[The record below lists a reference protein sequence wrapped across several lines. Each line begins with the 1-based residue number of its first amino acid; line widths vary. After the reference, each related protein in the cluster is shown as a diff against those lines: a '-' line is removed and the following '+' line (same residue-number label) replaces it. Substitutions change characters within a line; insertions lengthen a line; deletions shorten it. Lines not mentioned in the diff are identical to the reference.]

1 MKKWKSLF
9 ACGLV
14 LLLTGWTMLCI
25 PFNAYAQTWE
35 AESTS
40 TNIVAVVDCSTS
52 MQSSDSDWK
61 IPESLD
67 MLVDMCDDEQ
77 VRLSL
82 IVYGTSAETA
92 FRDFPLSAENHEMVK
107 KQIHQALMVRG
118 YNLGQTDTGAA
129 LGLAQ
134 QILEQQA
141 GQNNM
146 VLLFT
151 DGAIRAT
158 RNGRTNEISEQEVD
172 AFAAFAQN
180 NGVVVNTLGL
190 FNKQADAA
198 DVETAEEELSILR
211 SKTGGMYQRVDD
223 PADIPDFVIQLL
235 AGLLDVKTL
244 DLSSP
249 TETTVDGKHA
259 WQYDFSISDQYIKDL
274 TVVWPAPVSVIQDI
288 LISGPATDG
297 TAVSLN
303 NWTDGEWVS
312 TTRYNAKPGYQVIRI
327 DTDGQKK
334 GDYSVFFVTK
344 RLTSNSQGVEFH
356 LYYDDTQSMLGFV
369 EAANGQNTFVTML
382 DKSIDCAKGMLN
394 NGFSALKAYTLV
406 DEIPGDK
413 KNQELNW
420 TEVDIVGALQAQF
433 LRSDFYTGS
442 HTGHREGTLT
452 HAGTGTKVG
461 PLARLFLD
469 GNDPFVKGTFTVV
482 VTDLREQGFDLD
494 DLVNGLL
501 SYREAEPGAEICI
514 VGCISDYTGELSVP
528 AYSNSN
534 AGADIASIDN
544 YDGPAAYYYIMAGP
558 TEQMDQYIGM
568 LQDNMQDENLVYATF
583 EELAASEGKPLSFSL
598 VKNTMEGK
606 RTDDLQPGNVSD
618 NGKTTPETAQAEEL
632 PASSAPGTR
641 KRTHGTAAETTN
653 TAGIQLLAAKTA
665 ASKTETAQAKL
676 LRSKD
681 RVGNLMASPYIDE
694 VWGSANVQATEGEPT
709 RQGAFDVT
717 ILPRM
722 GQGKSEAF
730 GAVSLISAYADLPDS
745 AGAVAEQAKNLCADK
760 TYWADLS
767 SIQLYQKVNENW
779 IPAEDATLSSVNV
792 RFETVDGP
800 LTEYNSQ
807 EVLLNANR
815 HTGYLRVKLD
825 NTQGVFDMSKTYLL
839 SIPIHTSMKSDLVYG
854 ADQLIDAYN
863 ANIKEYTAVLQ
874 DLAKS
879 GNHYRFDIST
889 EEAKQRA
896 EEQFG
901 RTPKLD
907 ILVQQLRN
915 SLRTDEAGDIQYVD
929 FFLQA
934 PQDEGRAKR

>member
-334 GDYSVFFVTK
+334 GDYSVFFVTNEATPVAAEGFYLYDVNLNVEIGAQDIGVMQSLPIEVY
-344 RLTSNSQGVEFH
+344 LTDSQGYRIDDVDFLQTLAVELEIVNQQNMGVEVEESAKASDIVSEQDSYTRELKLYNDSFRLDFVPERATDYRLVLHVSNAYFSRTSTTRQLTVHDQLDVVSSVVTATPRKNRPVEVRAYLIQQDNHDKVVGEEFYRLSGMYVEF
-356 LYYDDTQSMLGFV
+356 TNQSTGAV
-369 EAANGQNTFVTML
+369 Q
-382 DKSIDCAKGMLN
+382 KLN
-394 NGFSALKAYTLV
+394 
-406 DEIPGDK
+406 
-413 KNQELNW
+413 
-420 TEVDIVGALQAQF
+420 
-433 LRSDFYTGS
+433 
-442 HTGHREGTLT
+442 
-452 HAGTGTKVG
+452 
-461 PLARLFLD
+461 
-469 GNDPFVKGTFTVV
+469 
-482 VTDLREQGFDLD
+482 LREHKQTHSYCWSTSSSSNVFYADMNLKTYRCTCTVGRSRYSLFDF
-494 DLVNGLL
+494 
-501 SYREAEPGAEICI
+501 SY
-514 VGCISDYTGELSVP
+514 
-528 AYSNSN
+528 
-534 AGADIASIDN
+534 
-544 YDGPAAYYYIMAGP
+544 
-558 TEQMDQYIGM
+558 
-568 LQDNMQDENLVYATF
+568 ENLTNYRPVAVTCNSYAECKDCKIGGFCGGGCQLSHQIDFKKCCTY
-583 EELAASEGKPLSFSL
+583 EEEVFSHF
-598 VKNTMEGK
+598 M
-606 RTDDLQPGNVSD
+606 
-618 NGKTTPETAQAEEL
+618 KTL
-632 PASSAPGTR
+632 F
-641 KRTHGTAAETTN
+641 
-653 TAGIQLLAAKTA
+653 I
-665 ASKTETAQAKL
+665 
-676 LRSKD
+676 
-681 RVGNLMASPYIDE
+681 PYIKSKYNE
-694 VWGSANVQATEGEPT
+694 VNQNE
-709 RQGAFDVT
+709 R
-717 ILPRM
+717 
-722 GQGKSEAF
+722 K
-730 GAVSLISAYADLPDS
+730 
-745 AGAVAEQAKNLCADK
+745 AE
-760 TYWADLS
+760 
-767 SIQLYQKVNENW
+767 
-779 IPAEDATLSSVNV
+779 
-792 RFETVDGP
+792 
-800 LTEYNSQ
+800 
-807 EVLLNANR
+807 NR
-815 HTGYLRVKLD
+815 CT
-825 NTQGVFDMSKTYLL
+825 
-839 SIPIHTSMKSDLVYG
+839 
-854 ADQLIDAYN
+854 
-863 ANIKEYTAVLQ
+863 
-874 DLAKS
+874 
-879 GNHYRFDIST
+879 
-889 EEAKQRA
+889 
-896 EEQFG
+896 
-901 RTPKLD
+901 
-907 ILVQQLRN
+907 
-915 SLRTDEAGDIQYVD
+915 
-929 FFLQA
+929 
-934 PQDEGRAKR
+934 

>member
-118 YNLGQTDTGAA
+118 YNLGQTDTDAA

-334 GDYSVFFVTK
+334 GDYSVFFVTNEATPVAAEGFYLYDVNLNVEIGAQDIGVMQSLPIEVY
-344 RLTSNSQGVEFH
+344 LTDSQGYRIDDVDFLQTLAVELEIVNQQNMGVEVEESAKASDIVSEQDSYTRELKLYNDSFRLDFVPERATDYRLVLHVSNAYFSRTSTTRQLTVHDQLDVVSSVVTATPRKNRPVEVRAYLIQQDNHDKVVGEEFYRLSGMYVEF
-356 LYYDDTQSMLGFV
+356 TNQSTGAVQTVEMQAVPDGNGMTASYTPTDEGEYTTVVRMKSHRENVTRSGEKLGFSIQDRPITKQFGV
-369 EAANGQNTFVTML
+369 KDHESSGLMEGLFKHYWAGSIIELAGDTFFYDPDGDSYRLEADLTRGEGEYTLFDNIFSYTASGKQTMEVTLTARDYSGNAAVTTIQIRVLSIVEVILLTVLLVLLVVFAIAALVWVIRWCITRSRKLKGVVRMDVSLNGERLEEAFKKQLDELQIGRFYIPLENPKVESLADDERLRPRTDLIHGTFLDEKISFNRMLYACAQSYRASRGGEDGIYQYLKSCGTAPDKTSGIVGQKKGMRFGIRNVSNEPSMEKAFVEDRKRNDRESCVVYIPADSVANERLATKLGTPIGGIKVVLRYCPAKEQPQPKVRKTKKTKSASAEPEEKEAA
-382 DKSIDCAKGMLN
+382 LN
-394 NGFSALKAYTLV
+394 V
-406 DEIPGDK
+406 E
-413 KNQELNW
+413 
-420 TEVDIVGALQAQF
+420 
-433 LRSDFYTGS
+433 
-442 HTGHREGTLT
+442 
-452 HAGTGTKVG
+452 
-461 PLARLFLD
+461 
-469 GNDPFVKGTFTVV
+469 
-482 VTDLREQGFDLD
+482 
-494 DLVNGLL
+494 
-501 SYREAEPGAEICI
+501 
-514 VGCISDYTGELSVP
+514 
-528 AYSNSN
+528 
-534 AGADIASIDN
+534 
-544 YDGPAAYYYIMAGP
+544 
-558 TEQMDQYIGM
+558 
-568 LQDNMQDENLVYATF
+568 
-583 EELAASEGKPLSFSL
+583 
-598 VKNTMEGK
+598 
-606 RTDDLQPGNVSD
+606 
-618 NGKTTPETAQAEEL
+618 
-632 PASSAPGTR
+632 
-641 KRTHGTAAETTN
+641 
-653 TAGIQLLAAKTA
+653 
-665 ASKTETAQAKL
+665 
-676 LRSKD
+676 
-681 RVGNLMASPYIDE
+681 
-694 VWGSANVQATEGEPT
+694 
-709 RQGAFDVT
+709 
-717 ILPRM
+717 
-722 GQGKSEAF
+722 
-730 GAVSLISAYADLPDS
+730 
-745 AGAVAEQAKNLCADK
+745 
-760 TYWADLS
+760 
-767 SIQLYQKVNENW
+767 
-779 IPAEDATLSSVNV
+779 
-792 RFETVDGP
+792 
-800 LTEYNSQ
+800 
-807 EVLLNANR
+807 
-815 HTGYLRVKLD
+815 
-825 NTQGVFDMSKTYLL
+825 
-839 SIPIHTSMKSDLVYG
+839 
-854 ADQLIDAYN
+854 
-863 ANIKEYTAVLQ
+863 
-874 DLAKS
+874 
-879 GNHYRFDIST
+879 
-889 EEAKQRA
+889 
-896 EEQFG
+896 
-901 RTPKLD
+901 
-907 ILVQQLRN
+907 
-915 SLRTDEAGDIQYVD
+915 
-929 FFLQA
+929 
-934 PQDEGRAKR
+934 